1 MHTLS
6 DSIVEEYIEKLEP
19 TGSRVICNPPPTD
32 TDEDWMVLLKPNIS
46 LKFFQQQMEFEGFD
60 SSNME
65 TYDVD
70 ESLFLSLRKEEENLI
85 VTNNEE
91 FYNNMMLATAVA
103 KNLNLLEKKDRI
115 TLFNAIVRK
124 QPPKKHILDGWF
136 DGEFSTTTVNPWA
149 TLPLTT
155 IQANATNPV

>member
-6 DSIVEEYIEKLEP
+6 DNILEEYIEKLEP

-60 SSNME
+60 GSNME

-124 QPPKKHILDGWF
+124 LPPKKHIFDDWF
-136 DGEFSTTTVNPWA
+136 YGEFSTTHIN
-149 TLPLTT
+149 T
-155 IQANATNPV
+155 IQVNAINPIG

>member
-6 DSIVEEYIEKLEP
+6 DNILEEYIEKLEP

-46 LKFFQQQMEFEGFD
+46 LKFFQQQVEFEGFD

-136 DGEFSTTTVNPWA
+136 YGELSTTHIN
-149 TLPLTT
+149 T
-155 IQANATNPV
+155 IQVNAINPIG